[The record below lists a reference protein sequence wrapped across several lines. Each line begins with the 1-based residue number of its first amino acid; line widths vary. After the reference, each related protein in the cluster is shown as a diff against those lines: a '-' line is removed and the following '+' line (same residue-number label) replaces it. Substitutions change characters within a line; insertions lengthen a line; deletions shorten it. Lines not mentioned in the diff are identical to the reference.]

1 MTQSSLI
8 GVLRERASL
17 QPDDLAYTYMDYDLA
32 PEGVANSLTWAQ
44 LARKVHSLAWE
55 LRQLAQIG
63 DRAVIVAPQGLEY
76 VIAFLATLQAG
87 IVGVPLSVPQA
98 GKGGRHDERIA
109 AVIEDSAP
117 TILLTTAAVTES
129 LTGYAVAH
137 GDRPA
142 LVIVEVDSLDLDERR
157 KNLKSREEFPEVAYL
172 QYTSGSTRTPAG
184 VMVSDANL
192 PANFEHFV
200 HDVFDGF
207 GNVAPPGT
215 TAVLWLPFYHDMGL
229 VIGIVYPIL
238 GGWHTVF
245 TTPASFVNRPSRW
258 VQLMAGYPN
267 VLTAGPNFAFELSAA
282 KTTDEDMAGLDLG
295 NVIAMVSGAERVHD
309 ATLRRFARRFAKF
322 NFHPEV
328 YKPSYGLAEATLFIT
343 TRAAGGPPTVAA
355 FDPDKLSAGKAE
367 RCSLEEGTALV
378 SYGTETSP
386 LVRIVDP
393 ETRVECPA
401 GIIGEIWSN
410 GENNCLGYWRKP
422 EQTERLF
429 QATIVNPTEGTPEG
443 PWLRTGDLGVISDG
457 DLFIIGR
464 IKDLLIVRGR
474 NHYPDDIEATI
485 TEITGGRVAAF
496 SVEEGRAEQLVAIIE
511 IKNRD
516 GRFDGADSLETV
528 KRDVATA
535 VSETHGISAADLVL
549 VSSGAVPLTTSGKVR
564 RSSCAEQYR
573 KGQFNRLDEKA
584 QTA

>member
-1 MTQSSLI
+1 MTQSSLV

-17 QPDDLAYTYMDYDLA
+17 QPDDPAYTFMDYDVDPA
-32 PEGVANSLTWAQ
+32 GVATTLSWAQ
-44 LARKVHSLAWE
+44 LYRRVHSLAWE
-55 LRQLAQIG
+55 LRQIAEIG

-87 IVGVPLSVPQA
+87 IIGVPLSVPQA

-117 TILLTTAAVTES
+117 AILLTTSTVTES
-129 LTGYAVAH
+129 LSGYAVAQ

-142 LVIVEVDSLDLDERR
+142 PVIVEIDRLDLDERR
-157 KNLKSREEFPEVAYL
+157 KNLKSREEFAETAYL

-184 VMVSDANL
+184 VMVAGANL
-192 PANFEHFV
+192 SANFEQFV

-207 GNVAPPGT
+207 GNMAPAGT
-215 TAVLWLPFYHDMGL
+215 TVVLWLPFYHDMGL

-258 VQLMAGYPN
+258 VQLMASYPN

-295 NVIAMVSGAERVHD
+295 NVIAMVSGAERVHET
-309 ATLRRFARRFAKF
+309 TLRRFAQRFAKF
-322 NFHPEV
+322 NFAPEV
-328 YKPSYGLAEATLFIT
+328 FKPGYGLAEATLWIT
-343 TRAAGGPPTVAA
+343 TRAAGGPPTVVA
-355 FDPDKLSAGKAE
+355 FDADKLAAGHAE
-367 RCSLEEGTALV
+367 RCALEDGTALV
-378 SYGTETSP
+378 SYGVQTSP

-401 GIIGEIWSN
+401 GVIGEIWSK

-422 EQTERLF
+422 EQTERVF
-429 QATIVNPTEGTPEG
+429 RATLVEPSEGTPEG
-443 PWLRTGDLGVISDG
+443 PWLRTGDLGVISEG

-474 NHYPDDIEATI
+474 NHYPDDIESTI

-496 SVEEGRAEQLVAIIE
+496 SVEEERAEQLVAFIE
-511 IKNRD
+511 IKNRN
-516 GRFDGADSLETV
+516 GEFTGEKLETI

-549 VSSGAVPLTTSGKVR
+549 VAGGSIPLTTSGKVR

-573 KGQFNRLDEKA
+573 NRQFTRLDDKVQSA
-584 QTA
+584 